1 MGGSANGLAVD
12 LCSTSLLQRDLRY
25 AILPCQILGSCIV
38 RSQSR
43 SSCWVK
49 QRGSLVYPGGGGWQS
64 ELWLPQDCLEIVCCL
79 VTD

>member
-1 MGGSANGLAVD
+1 MPYVSEPLELVWERQ
-12 LCSTSLLQRDLRY
+12 L
-25 AILPCQILGSCIV
+25 V

-49 QRGSLVYPGGGGWQS
+49 QRGRLVCQAGGGWQW

-79 VTD
+79 VAE